1 MKGER
6 VRGSSISF
14 MGLLS
19 IVLIGLKLI
28 GAISLPWLWVLAPI
42 WISVAIELIVFVL
55 LIIYFSL
62 RK

>member
-1 MKGER
+1 
-6 VRGSSISF
+6 VRGGNISF

-42 WISVAIELIVFVL
+42 WISIAIEVIVFVL
-55 LIIYFSL
+55 LIVYFSL
-62 RK
+62 RR